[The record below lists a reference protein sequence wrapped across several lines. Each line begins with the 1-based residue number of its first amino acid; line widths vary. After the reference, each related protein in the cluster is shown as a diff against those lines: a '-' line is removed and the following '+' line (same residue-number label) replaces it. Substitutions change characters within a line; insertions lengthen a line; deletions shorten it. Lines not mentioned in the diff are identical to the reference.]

1 VQTYPV
7 AHIDIT
13 ALKHNLNKVK
23 GFAPDSKV
31 MSVIKANAYGHG
43 DIRVAIALEE
53 SDAFAVAR
61 LSEGIHLRQA
71 GIKKNIVLLEG
82 VHDVEQLQLAAEND
96 LSPVFHNRVQIDLL
110 SDAELIKPL
119 QFCWLMIETGMHRL
133 GIPKAELSG
142 ALTTLTNSHNI
153 NDEIGVM
160 THFANADNPNDYRNK
175 LQMNNLLESKAIEN
189 VNTAMANSA
198 AIISLPGSHQQWIRP
213 GVMLYGSSPF
223 PDMTAD
229 DLGLKPVMRLAAQL
243 IAIEQLQAGEQVGYG
258 GDWQA
263 LKEMKVGTVNI
274 GYGDGYSRQLSNKG
288 KVWVHNQL
296 VDVLG
301 RVSMDMI
308 CIDLSSI
315 HNVEM
320 GDEVI
325 LWGIEELQIDFIAT
339 YANTIS
345 YELLCQVN
353 NRVVRQYNG

>member
-1 VQTYPV
+1 MQTYPV
-7 AHIDIT
+7 AHIDIA

-82 VHDVEQLQLAAEND
+82 VHDLEQLQLAAEND
-96 LSPVFHNRVQIDLL
+96 LSPVFHNRVQIALL
-110 SDAELIKPL
+110 SDAKLIKPL

-229 DLGLKPVMRLAAQL
+229 DLGLKPVMKLAAQL

>member
-1 VQTYPV
+1 MQTYPV

-82 VHDVEQLQLAAEND
+82 VHDLEQLQLAAEND
-96 LSPVFHNRVQIDLL
+96 LSPVFHNRVQIALL
-110 SDAELIKPL
+110 SDAKLIKPL

-133 GIPKAELSG
+133 GIPKAELPG

-223 PDMTAD
+223 PDKTAD
-229 DLGLKPVMRLAAQL
+229 DLGLKPVMKLAAQL

-288 KVWVHNQL
+288 KVWVHDQL

-315 HNVEM
+315 HNVKM

-325 LWGIEELQIDFIAT
+325 LWGIEQLQIDFIAT

>member
-7 AHIDIT
+7 AHIDIA
-13 ALKHNLNKVK
+13 ALKHNLNQVK

-43 DIRVAIALEE
+43 DIQVAFALIE

-61 LSEGIHLRQA
+61 LSEGIQLRQA

-82 VHDVEQLQLAAEND
+82 VHNMEQLQLAAENN
-96 LSPVFHNRVQIDLL
+96 LSPVFHNKSQIDLL
-110 SDAELIKPL
+110 SVTELIRPL
-119 QFCWLMIETGMHRL
+119 KFCWLMIETGMHRL
-133 GIPKAELSG
+133 GISKAGLAV
-142 ALTTLTNSHNI
+142 ALKTLMNSHKI
-153 NDEIGVM
+153 NGEIGVM
-160 THFANADNPNDYRNK
+160 THFANADKPNDYRNE
-175 LQMNNLLESKAIEN
+175 LQMDKLLEFKKIEN
-189 VNTAMANSA
+189 VTTAMANSA
-198 AIISLPGSHQQWIRP
+198 AIISLPDSHQQWIRP

-223 PDMTAD
+223 PHKTAD
-229 DLGLKPVMRLAAQL
+229 DLGLKPVMKLAAQL

-258 GDWQA
+258 GEWQA
-263 LKEMKVGTVNI
+263 LKVMKVGTVNI

-288 KVWVHNQL
+288 KVSVHNQL

-315 HNVEM
+315 NNVKI

-325 LWGIEELQIDFIAT
+325 LWGIEELQIDCVAT
-339 YANTIS
+339 RANTIS

>member
-1 VQTYPV
+1 MQTYPV

-82 VHDVEQLQLAAEND
+82 VHDLEQLQLAAEND
-96 LSPVFHNRVQIDLL
+96 LSPVFHNRVQIALL
-110 SDAELIKPL
+110 SDAKLIKPL

>member
-1 VQTYPV
+1 MQTYPV
-7 AHIDIT
+7 AYIDIT

-61 LSEGIHLRQA
+61 LSEGINLRQA

-82 VHDVEQLQLAAEND
+82 VHDIKQLQLAAENS
-96 LSPVFHNRVQIDLL
+96 LSPVFHNQVQIDLL
-110 SDAELIKPL
+110 SGAELIRPL

-133 GIPKAELSG
+133 GISTDSFPA
-142 ALTTLTNSHNI
+142 AITTLRNSNKI
-153 NDEIGVM
+153 NGEIRVM
-160 THFANADNPNDYRNK
+160 THFANADKPNDCRNK
-175 LQMNNLLESKAIEN
+175 LQMDNLLESKQVEN
-189 VNTAMANSA
+189 VITAMANSA

-223 PDMTAD
+223 PDKTAD
-229 DLGLKPVMRLAAQL
+229 DLGLKPVMKLAAQL
-243 IAIEQLQAGEQVGYG
+243 ISIEQLQAGEQVGYG
-258 GDWQA
+258 GAWQA
-263 LKEMKVGTVNI
+263 RKEMKVGTVNI

-288 KVWVHNQL
+288 KVWIHNQL

-308 CIDLSSI
+308 CIDLSSTS
-315 HNVEM
+315 NVKI

-325 LWGIEELQIDFIAT
+325 LWGIKELQIDFIAT
-339 YANTIS
+339 YANSIS

-353 NRVVRQYNG
+353 NRVVRQYHG

>member
-7 AHIDIT
+7 AHIDIA

-82 VHDVEQLQLAAEND
+82 VHDLEQLQLAAEND
-96 LSPVFHNRVQIDLL
+96 LSPVFHNRVQIALL
-110 SDAELIKPL
+110 SDAKLIKPL

>member
-7 AHIDIT
+7 AHIDIA

-43 DIRVAIALEE
+43 DIRVAIALEK

-82 VHDVEQLQLAAEND
+82 IHDAEQLQLAAEND
-96 LSPVFHNRVQIDLL
+96 LSPVFHNRVQIALL

-133 GIPKAELSG
+133 GIPKAELPG

-153 NDEIGVM
+153 NGEIGVM

-175 LQMNNLLESKAIEN
+175 LQMDNLLESKEIEN

-223 PDMTAD
+223 PDKTAD
-229 DLGLKPVMRLAAQL
+229 DLGLKPVMKLVAQL

-263 LKEMKVGTVNI
+263 LKGMKVGTVNI

-288 KVWVHNQL
+288 KVWVHDQL

-315 HNVEM
+315 HNVKM

-325 LWGIEELQIDFIAT
+325 LWGIEQLQIDFIAT